1 MTLTSVICA
10 VLLILLGIVLL
21 CLATVWLEKHLPG
34 KSHDERQEQS
44 QGRAYRLSFGIG
56 LIYFGFV
63 TALLMAQQKMGQIIE
78 PYLLV
83 FGGIL
88 LQVTVFRI
96 YCMITQSFMCTFQKP
111 IGAILFDLIM
121 GIVTIGCYRISE
133 KHNLLEEMGY
143 PASYEWIFL
152 VLGVMFLF
160 FTVCWLG
167 QFLWQRLRGE
177 RE

>member
-1 MTLTSVICA
+1 MSITSAICVM
-10 VLLILLGIVLL
+10 VLCLLGIFLL
-21 CLATVWLEKHLPG
+21 CLAAVWLEKHLPG

-56 LIYFGFV
+56 LVYYGFV
-63 TALLMAQQKMGQIIE
+63 TALLMAQQKLGLTIE

-88 LQVTVFRI
+88 LQVVVYRI
-96 YCMITQSFMCTFQKP
+96 YCMITQSFMRIFQKP
-111 IGAILFDLIM
+111 AGAILFDLIM
-121 GIVTIGCYRISE
+121 GIVAIGCYRISA

-152 VLGVMFLF
+152 VLGVMFMF
-160 FTVCWLG
+160 FAVCWLG